1 MRLEK
6 CWFCSSTVYPGHG
19 IQFVRNDAKIFRFCR
34 SKCHKNFKMK
44 RNPRKVKWTKAYRR
58 LHAKDMTQDSTFEF
72 ERKRNRPER
81 YDRNLTENTLK
92 AIKKIDKVRV
102 DREARHHAMRMKGK
116 KAKVQREAAKE
127 LEQSIHMVK
136 APAVLRED
144 SSFTLPKIKV
154 KASHQQAEENHP
166 MEE

>member
-6 CWFCSSTVYPGHG
+6 CWFCSSTIYPGHG

-44 RNPRKVKWTKAYRR
+44 RNPRKVKWTKAYRQ
-58 LHAKDMTQDSTFEF
+58 LHGKDMTKDTTFEF

-81 YDRNLTENTLK
+81 YDRNLTEQTLK
-92 AIKKIDKVRV
+92 AIPLITKIRH
-102 DREARHHAMRMKGK
+102 DRLEKHISNRHKPGK
-116 KAKVQREAAKE
+116 RKEMEKDSKE
-127 LEQSIHMVK
+127 LDQDIGM
-136 APAVLRED
+136 
-144 SSFTLPKIKV
+144 LPKKLISNEVTAEKTKIKV
-154 KASHQQAEENHP
+154 KVVQQQTEDNA